1 VAAGSA
7 VAGGTIGAITQLS
20 ASAAAAVLKGY
31 FITTTSYLFQLD
43 WNEEIMND
51 FYDKYWDAVSIEATW
66 KGIGRREGE
75 KDGLEKGLRQGLQQG
90 REEGREDEKRQL
102 ALNMLAKGFAP
113 NLVAE
118 ITGMTEAEIL
128 TLGTH

>member
-1 VAAGSA
+1 MRYFTEMTEETRRPAPELLADPDIA
-7 VAGGTIGAITQLS
+7 KAIELLEIINYNE
-20 ASAAAAVLKGY
+20 AEE
-31 FITTTSYLFQLD
+31 YL
-43 WNEEIMND
+43 
-51 FYDKYWDAVSIEATW
+51 YDKYWDAVSIEATW